1 MNKFAKSASLF
12 CLVVSMTACSKDS
25 ESIPESPPAMDAP
38 AGFKIL
44 NDIKGYLDKDDQVDT
59 VLVLQPENNEQAP
72 VDAVVFSGPSEV
84 ARSQTVLSAD
94 LAHSEFTELQI
105 SNHRLQIKTFD
116 GNKVTAS
123 FYQFLNDK
131 FTLTRIEQSLSDAEA
146 EDEYPLSFDLVNS
159 VIEESNKT
167 PVAYKFDDVDF
178 STADPQYI
186 AKLATETLISEYF
199 TNRRVANKSK
209 LIPPTYKQIA
219 DASGDLNAD
228 GVADLALALQKF
240 DDQQAEIKTLIY
252 SGKSDVDFQLVS
264 ESTLVIP
271 PKTMGDDLPEYESI
285 SLSINNQQLEVGVF
299 KTTSNIRSYFALL
312 DHSFRLIKID
322 SYATG
327 AGGQSVAT
335 LDLIKSTLTQTEINT
350 MQESLPEET
359 KQTSV
364 SFPDLY
370 FQTVDPEKI
379 IAQAVKGMPQ
389 ETITGVLVSGLGFD
403 NYSIHIRKTNGEEIQ
418 VYCGE
423 CGDWFSQAEDRE
435 GEELKES
442 LKSKRVSA
450 VIATE
455 ANNGRLAG
463 PSDDEEFLFLK
474 DLKFLN

>member
-1 MNKFAKSASLF
+1 MNRLAQSASLF
-12 CLVVSMTACSKDS
+12 CLVLSIAACNQDA
-25 ESIPESPPAMDAP
+25 ESIPESPPTMAAP
-38 AGFKIL
+38 AGYKIL

-59 VLVLQPENNEQAP
+59 VLVLQPENNKQAP
-72 VDAVVFSGPSEV
+72 VDVVVFSGPSEI

-94 LAHSEFTELQI
+94 LAHSDFTELQI

-123 FYQFLNDK
+123 FYQFLNEK

-146 EDEYPLSFDLVNS
+146 GDEYPLSFDLVNS

-167 PVAYKFDDVDF
+167 PMAYKFDEVDF
-178 STADPQYI
+178 STADPQYL
-186 AKLATETLISEYF
+186 AKFAADTLISEYF
-199 TNRRVANKSK
+199 TNRRVANKSN

-228 GVADLALALQKF
+228 GVADLVLALRKF
-240 DDQQAEIKTLIY
+240 DDQQSEIKTLIY
-252 SGKSDVDFQLVS
+252 LGKSDVDFQLVS

-271 PKTMGDDLPEYESI
+271 PEMSNEDLPTYESI
-285 SLSINNQQLEVGVF
+285 GLTINNQLLEVGVF
-299 KTTSNIRSYFALL
+299 KTTSNIRSYFTFL
-312 DHSFRLIKID
+312 DDSFRLIKID
-322 SYATG
+322 SHATG

-335 LDLIKSTLTQTEINT
+335 LDLIKSTLKQTEINT

-379 IAQAVKGMPQ
+379 IEQAVKGMPQ

-474 DLKFLN
+474 ELKFLN